1 MVQALTAARATD
13 EAIVGTSSTAEGGV
27 VAALLL
33 YMVDNYLIQGAVVSR
48 ETSAFSR
55 EALVVTTREELT
67 SAAGPPRAG
76 PARLEE
82 LGDRYTTYAP
92 VLPVVKGLGS
102 RQLSQVAMVGTP
114 CQVRTIRK
122 MQCLGMAPAHA
133 IGYTIGLFCMESLSF
148 DAHGRKRLEERLHID
163 LADVQRLVLK
173 EDVGLVLGDGTIVHL
188 PFEVTDEMARPSCR
202 VCTEFANDYAD
213 IAVGGLGSPEG
224 YATTLI
230 RTEKGSRVYGGA
242 LRQGYI
248 EEREF
253 RDAAELRSEKARMLA
268 TVVAFAQRKRERG
281 EARLKELGM
290 EGDGGKP
297 PTAWGVP

>member
-1 MVQALTAARATD
+1 
-13 EAIVGTSSTAEGGV
+13 
-27 VAALLL
+27 
-33 YMVDNYLIQGAVVSR
+33 
-48 ETSAFSR
+48 
-55 EALVVTTREELT
+55 
-67 SAAGPPRAG
+67 
-76 PARLEE
+76 
-82 LGDRYTTYAP
+82 
-92 VLPVVKGLGS
+92 
-102 RQLSQVAMVGTP
+102 VGTP

-148 DAHGRKRLEERLHID
+148 DAHGRKRLEDRLHID

-173 EDVGLVLGDGTIVHL
+173 EDVGLVLGDGTTIHL

-202 VCTEFANDYAD
+202 VCTEFANEYAD

-253 RDAAELRSEKARMLA
+253 RDAAELRSERTKMLA
-268 TVVAFAQRKRERG
+268 RVIACAQRKRERG
-281 EARLKELGM
+281 EARLQELGM

-297 PTAWGVP
+297 PT